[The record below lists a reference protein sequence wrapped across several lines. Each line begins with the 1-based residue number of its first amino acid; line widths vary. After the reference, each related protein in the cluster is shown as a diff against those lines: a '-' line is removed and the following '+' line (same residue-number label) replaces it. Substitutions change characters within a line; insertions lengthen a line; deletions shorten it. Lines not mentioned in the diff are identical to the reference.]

1 MYQVDTSSCTGC
13 GTCEKVCPTD
23 AVKIVAG
30 IAEIDHSLCNDCGS
44 CFYTCPKGAIYQD
57 EEAPAIAP
65 SPPSISLRSPVAVK
79 AGNERRWPAVLS
91 TLAPVALDLALE
103 IVRIIPSRRTGR
115 AVFKANAGRKDNFSS
130 ALGSLGSGHRYRR
143 RGGRG

>member
-1 MYQVDTSSCTGC
+1 MYQVDADTCTGC

-23 AVKIVAG
+23 AVKIIG
-30 IAEIDHSLCNDCGS
+30 EIAVIDHSLCNDCGS

-57 EEAPAIAP
+57 EAAPAVTP
-65 SPPSISLRSPVAVK
+65 SPPAVANRSPVAVK
-79 AGNERRWPAVLS
+79 VRTERRWPAVLS
-91 TLAPVALDLALE
+91 TIAPVALDLALE

-115 AVFKANAGRKDNFSS
+115 AVFKSGTGRKESVS
-130 ALGSLGSGHRYRR
+130 PSLGSPGSGYRYRR